1 MIKRFLLLVCAWRW
15 WCAGLL
21 GLAVAFASGRLAGG
35 YLFPRQI
42 SQDRPE
48 EAAVDESSVCLSIP
62 FGILST
68 QTQED
73 RDELRKICKQL
84 LAPDFSWDAV
94 LEEHKWLK
102 GVPVAV
108 FLLGQDIEGFGRRG
122 DAVFLYV
129 EIYEKPIDRVPGLEA
144 LPVQL
149 RHDQYPHE
157 SGAQPLSVG
166 TDPQRSTGAA
176 SGEKEVLI
184 ATRSACRGCQLCSA
198 T

>member
-1 MIKRFLLLVCAWRW
+1 MVKRFLLLLCAWRW

-35 YLFPRQI
+35 YLFPEKTTEN
-42 SQDRPE
+42 RPE
-48 EAAVDESSVCLSIP
+48 EATVDQSSACLSIP

-122 DAVFLYV
+122 DAIFLFAETYD
-129 EIYEKPIDRVPGLEA
+129 KPTDRTRYIINPLMAASFPDCRPYPYNFVMINIRTKVVRSLFPLELIHKEA
-144 LPVQL
+144 
-149 RHDQYPHE
+149 RKPHE
-157 SGAQPLSVG
+157 
-166 TDPQRSTGAA
+166 
-176 SGEKEVLI
+176 EK
-184 ATRSACRGCQLCSA
+184 RNSS
-198 T
+198 

>member
-129 EIYEKPIDRVPGLEA
+129 EIYEKPIDRT
-144 LPVQL
+144 
-149 RHDQYPHE
+149 RYIIN
-157 SGAQPLSVG
+157 PLM
-166 TDPQRSTGAA
+166 AA
-176 SGEKEVLI
+176 SFPDWRPYPYNFVMINIRTKVVRSLFPLELIHKEAREPHQEK
-184 ATRSACRGCQLCSA
+184 RKSS
-198 T
+198 